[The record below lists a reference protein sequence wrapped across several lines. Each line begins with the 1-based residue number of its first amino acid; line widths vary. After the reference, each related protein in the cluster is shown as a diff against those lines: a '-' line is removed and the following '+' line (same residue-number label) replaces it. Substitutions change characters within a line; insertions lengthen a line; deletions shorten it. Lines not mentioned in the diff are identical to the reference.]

1 MATRGRRWTDGVVKR
16 RHRKY
21 ASPYFAQLCSLFN
34 DFSRYGSVEHI
45 HSDSVSRILLGKSL
59 SRTNEVYYHTFDLT
73 RNIASIPAR
82 PATI

>member
-1 MATRGRRWTDGVVKR
+1 MDVDGRMESSSAGTENMQVRTLLN
-16 RHRKY
+16 
-21 ASPYFAQLCSLFN
+21 FCSLFN